1 MLRGKAPKEWRRG
14 FTLCR
19 RRLRTDSY
27 GETAA
32 YYDYAHPD
40 LAVADGAEEG
50 LCFQSVQAWQSSGK
64 TSGGVSRLRSGEQ
77 PGGAMQAVLRSASLE
92 VEPYDRLLL
101 GGRCYEIKGIQ
112 EWPSHRLLLMDRL
125 W

>member
-1 MLRGKAPKEWRRG
+1 MLTGKTPKDWKRG
-14 FTLCR
+14 FSLCR

-40 LAVADGAEEG
+40 AVCSDGDEGG
-50 LCFQSVQAWQSSGK
+50 LCFQSVRAWQTSGK
-64 TSGGVSRLRSGEQ
+64 TSGGVSRLESGEQ
-77 PGGAMQAVLRSASLE
+77 PGGAMQAVLWGDLE
-92 VEPYDRLLL
+92 VEPYDRILVL
-101 GGRCYEIKGIQ
+101 GGCYEVKHIQ
-112 EWPSHRLLLMDRL
+112 LWPSHRLLMLDRL